1 MRVLFVGIGNPWAS
15 DDGVGAEVIRQLQN
29 RLLAEPDTVQSSIEM
44 LPFDQPSFDLLDFV
58 DDFGLLIIVDAI
70 SSGAAP
76 GTLHR
81 VEWRSGVAQDR
92 GVERVS
98 SHGLGVREVLELA
111 VALGRLP
118 GRVELWGIE
127 AGSTA
132 PGSNLSPAV
141 AATVPAVVERL
152 VCELAALTMSN

>member
-1 MRVLFVGIGNPWAS
+1 MRVLVVGIGNPWAS

-29 RLLAEPDTVQSSIEM
+29 RLLAEPDTVGSSTNI
-44 LPFDQPSFDLLDFV
+44 LTLDQPSFDLLDFV

-81 VEWRSGVAQDR
+81 AEWQSGVAQDR

-98 SHGLGVREVLELA
+98 SHGLGIREVLELA
-111 VALGRLP
+111 ATLGKLP

-132 PGSNLSPAV
+132 PGANLSPAV
-141 AATVPAVVERL
+141 AGTVPAVVELL
-152 VCELAALTMSN
+152 VQARALPHI